1 VAFLRLTNRKG
12 IIYKFAY
19 ILNNRIQKD
28 MLKILSHPI
37 LIEEPNHFYDFIE
50 YLKFF
55 RLDKEFK
62 EVLNKVHKLIQ
73 YNN

>member
-1 VAFLRLTNRKG
+1 MF
-12 IIYKFAY
+12 
-19 ILNNRIQKD
+19 
-28 MLKILSHPI
+28 KILSHPI

-55 RLDKEFK
+55 RLDKDFK